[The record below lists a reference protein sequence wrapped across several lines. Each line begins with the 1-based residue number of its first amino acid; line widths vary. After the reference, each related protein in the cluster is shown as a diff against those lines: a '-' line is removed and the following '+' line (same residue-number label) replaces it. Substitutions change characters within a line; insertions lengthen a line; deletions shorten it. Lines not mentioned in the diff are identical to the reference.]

1 MCLGVPGRVL
11 NVTEGDLRMASVEFG
26 GIVKEVCLA
35 YVPEAHAGDYVIVHV
50 GFALNRVDEDEAHK
64 VFEYLKQMEELGELE
79 DREAKSPPDGGKT

>member
-50 GFALNRVDEDEAHK
+50 GFAISRLDEAEAAR
-64 VFEYLKQMEELGELE
+64 VFSYLREMEVLAEL
-79 DREAKSPPDGGKT
+79 ADGGTP